1 MGRSYSMTMT
11 DASKKASRFHSQ
23 KPVILMPADRWL
35 DHNRT
40 GGRPAD
46 LIEANSRSIGRPILD
61 ARVSS
66 FSFR

>member
-11 DASKKASRFHSQ
+11 DASKEVSRFHNQ

-40 GGRPAD
+40 GAVAARRPY
-46 LIEANSRSIGRPILD
+46 
-61 ARVSS
+61 
-66 FSFR
+66 

>member
-1 MGRSYSMTMT
+1 MGRIYSMAMT
-11 DASKKASRFHSQ
+11 DASKEASLFHNQ

-40 GGRPAD
+40 GWRPAD